1 VYQGYSHS
9 TSTMSVPL
17 DPNLVRGFWLAAVT
31 LVALSCGGDSG
42 ASTDPLTAG
51 TAAATGAGT
60 SAAAGGA
67 GASGSAGRATATGG
81 RTASAGTASPAGA
94 GGARATN
101 MAGTGVATTGGAG
114 GVDSPAGAGGM
125 GTAGDAAAGSG
136 GGASPEP
143 MGPLFPANGAE
154 NVCADPPLRM
164 HFAGAPRV
172 GASGKIQVFD
182 AAAPNSPVATVDV
195 AVMSVSVTVGGTP
208 LRLPRPVHVD
218 GDNVIV
224 RLPPRALAYGKH
236 YYVTVDS
243 GAVLAPDG
251 TAKAITQKTDWTF
264 ATAAAAPTDLTNVR
278 VAIDGT
284 GQFCS
289 VQGALDA
296 VPARNTAASKI
307 TIGKGTYFEII
318 HVAGKSNITLS
329 GADRKQTIILG
340 VNNETLNSGTAT
352 RALVGID
359 DSRGFIVENLTIK
372 NLTPQGG
379 SQAEALRMQKCD
391 QCVVRHADII
401 SLQDTLLWSG
411 RIYAVDSYIEGN
423 VDFVWGTGA
432 AFFDHCEIKT
442 VGRAGYVVQAR
453 NDTAGYGYVF
463 VDSKITAGAGIS
475 NIILGRIDVSVYPGS
490 QVAYINCQMG
500 GHVAPAGWTIT
511 GGGAGASLRFWEYQS
526 TDAAGAP
533 LDVSRRI
540 AGSKQIS
547 QAEAMKLRDP
557 AQVLGGWTPPSG

>member
-1 VYQGYSHS
+1 
-9 TSTMSVPL
+9 
-17 DPNLVRGFWLAAVT
+17 
-31 LVALSCGGDSG
+31 
-42 ASTDPLTAG
+42 
-51 TAAATGAGT
+51 
-60 SAAAGGA
+60 
-67 GASGSAGRATATGG
+67 
-81 RTASAGTASPAGA
+81 
-94 GGARATN
+94 
-101 MAGTGVATTGGAG
+101 
-114 GVDSPAGAGGM
+114 
-125 GTAGDAAAGSG
+125 
-136 GGASPEP
+136 
-143 MGPLFPANGAE
+143 
-154 NVCADPPLRM
+154 M
-164 HFAGAPRV
+164 HFTGAPRV
-172 GASGKIQVFD
+172 GGSGKIRVFD

-195 AVMSVSVTVGGTP
+195 AVMSVSVTVGGTA
-208 LRLPRPVHVD
+208 LELPRPVHVD
-218 GDNVIV
+218 GNDVIV
-224 RLPPRALAYGKH
+224 RLPPRSLAYGKH

-243 GAVLAPDG
+243 GAIEAPDG
-251 TAKAITQKTDWTF
+251 SAMAITQNTDWTF
-264 ATAAAAPTDLTNVR
+264 ATAATAPADLTKVR
-278 VAIDGT
+278 VSIDGT

-296 VPARNTAASKI
+296 LPARNSAASVI

-318 HVAGKSNITLS
+318 HVAGKSNVTLS
-329 GADRKQTIILG
+329 GADRKQTIIVG

-359 DSRGFIVENLTIK
+359 DSHGFIVENLTIK

-411 RIYAVDSYIEGN
+411 RIYALDSYIEGN

-432 AFFDHCEIKT
+432 ALFDRCEIKT
-442 VGRAGYVVQAR
+442 VGRAGYV
-453 NDTAGYGYVF
+453 
-463 VDSKITAGAGIS
+463 SKITAGTGIS
-475 NIILGRIDVSVYPGS
+475 NISLGRIDVSVYPGS

-500 GHVAPAGWTIT
+500 GHIAPAGWTIT

-526 TDAAGAP
+526 TDATGAP

-557 AQVLGGWTPPSG
+557 AQVLGGWTPPAG